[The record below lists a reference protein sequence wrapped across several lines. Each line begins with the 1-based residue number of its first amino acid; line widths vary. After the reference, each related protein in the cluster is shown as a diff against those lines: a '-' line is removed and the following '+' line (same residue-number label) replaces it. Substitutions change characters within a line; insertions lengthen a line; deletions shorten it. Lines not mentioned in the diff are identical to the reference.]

1 MNLIEIKKNRFLY
14 LQKIYEESGGGTNAA
29 FDMTEVGNELGFD
42 YMLTRNIV
50 DYLINEGLIEP
61 YALGGSIKI
70 THWGIKEVEEAI
82 ENPSE
87 STEHFAP
94 INTYNINIHSS
105 GEGNIINT
113 GNENIISITTSSNT
127 KQITE
132 KVNEIITVLKTNPNI
147 PIDSRDN
154 AIEVF
159 QELLNEMTN
168 GIKPSPS
175 VIDKMF
181 SYGGSIGSIGSLV
194 VGLIQLFSKQ

>member
-1 MNLIEIKKNRFLY
+1 MNLTEIKKNRFLY
-14 LQKIYEESGGGTNAA
+14 LQKVYDESGGGTNAA

-61 YALGGSIKI
+61 YALGGAIKI

-105 GEGNIINT
+105 GEGNIVNT
-113 GNENIISITTSSNT
+113 GNNNIISLSNNVNKDEATDKVNQIITTLEESENIQQT
-127 KQITE
+127 VKDEAIGTFRDLLI
-132 KVNEIITVLKTNPNI
+132 EIK
-147 PIDSRDN
+147 
-154 AIEVF
+154 A
-159 QELLNEMTN
+159 
-168 GIKPSPS
+168 GKPSTS
-175 VIDKMF
+175 LIDKVF
-181 SYGGSIGSIGSLV
+181 VYGSSIAAIGSLV
-194 VGLIQLFSKQ
+194 VALIQILNR